1 MNTLLDYEKE
11 IVQKENKSNDLYIT
25 MWTGKTITNIKR
37 EMNIQPAEK
46 VLNKYIQIHEDE
58 LQEALEIYD
67 YYLGEEIKNESAI
80 WLPKRDSGESK

>member
-1 MNTLLDYEKE
+1 MTTREHVDYWRNQKMKSKE
-11 IVQKENKSNDLYIT
+11 ILLILK
-25 MWTGKTITNIKR
+25 NIKR

-46 VLNKYIQIHEDE
+46 VLDKYIQIQEDE

-67 YYLGEEIKNESAI
+67 YYLGEEIKNESTI

>member
-1 MNTLLDYEKE
+1 MTTKEHIDYWRNQKMKTKE
-11 IVQKENKSNDLYIT
+11 ILLILK
-25 MWTGKTITNIKR
+25 NIKR

-46 VLNKYIQIHEDE
+46 VLDKYIQIQEDE

-80 WLPKRDSGESK
+80 

>member
-1 MNTLLDYEKE
+1 MTTKEHVDYWRNQKMKTKE
-11 IVQKENKSNDLYIT
+11 ILLILK
-25 MWTGKTITNIKR
+25 NIKR

-46 VLNKYIQIHEDE
+46 VLDKYIRIHEDE

-80 WLPKRDSGESK
+80 

>member
-1 MNTLLDYEKE
+1 MTTREHVDYWRNQKMKSKE
-11 IVQKENKSNDLYIT
+11 ILLILK
-25 MWTGKTITNIKR
+25 NIKR

-46 VLNKYIQIHEDE
+46 VLDKYIQIQEDE

-80 WLPKRDSGESK
+80 

>member
-1 MNTLLDYEKE
+1 MTTREHVDYWRNQKMKSKE
-11 IVQKENKSNDLYIT
+11 ILLILK
-25 MWTGKTITNIKR
+25 NIKR

-46 VLNKYIQIHEDE
+46 VLDKYIQIHENE

-80 WLPKRDSGESK
+80 

>member
-1 MNTLLDYEKE
+1 MTTREHVDYWRNQKMKTKE
-11 IVQKENKSNDLYIT
+11 ILLILK
-25 MWTGKTITNIKR
+25 NIKR

-46 VLNKYIQIHEDE
+46 VLDKYIQIHENE

-80 WLPKRDSGESK
+80 

>member
-1 MNTLLDYEKE
+1 MTTREHVDYWRNQKMKTKE
-11 IVQKENKSNDLYIT
+11 ILSILK
-25 MWTGKTITNIKR
+25 NIKR

-46 VLNKYIQIHEDE
+46 VLDKYIQIHEDE

-80 WLPKRDSGESK
+80 

>member
-1 MNTLLDYEKE
+1 MTTIEHVDYWRNQKMKTKE
-11 IVQKENKSNDLYIT
+11 ILLILK
-25 MWTGKTITNIKR
+25 NIKR

-46 VLNKYIQIHEDE
+46 VLDKYIQIQEDE

-80 WLPKRDSGESK
+80 

>member
-1 MNTLLDYEKE
+1 MTTREHVDYWRNQKMKTKE
-11 IVQKENKSNDLYIT
+11 ILLILK
-25 MWTGKTITNIKR
+25 NIKR

-46 VLNKYIQIHEDE
+46 VLDKYIQIHEDE

-80 WLPKRDSGESK
+80 